1 MLVGVVVHPTRSQAA
16 ETADMVS
23 RICAEHGAAARTLD
37 VWQDEQSPADV
48 LADLPQRPQLVVTIG
63 GDGTLLRG
71 LAVAVEAD
79 APVLGVK
86 AGRVGF
92 LTPFAAT
99 DLPRVLGA
107 ALTGR
112 APIQERM
119 LLTLR
124 ASRPL
129 QVPPKLRTLLR
140 YGRGPDAVPPLPR
153 PSTPD
158 EVGWGVPLGLSALND
173 VVFEKLGRDRQTS
186 VAVYLSGRL
195 FATYSA
201 DGVMVA
207 SPTGSTAYS
216 FAAGGPVL
224 SPRLNALVFTPV
236 APHMAFNRSMVTA
249 PDEPV
254 GVQVLPRSGQV
265 TVVVDG
271 RVHGILDPGD
281 WVAVYPARRRAK
293 LIVAD
298 VDDFFGRLR
307 DQFSLADAPAARADT
322 DSQPPMLIYRPD
334 LPVPEDLQHLH
345 LPAEGSDPG

>member
-1 MLVGVVVHPTRSQAA
+1 MLVGVVVHPTRPQAA
-16 ETADMVS
+16 ETAEMVS
-23 RICAEHGAAARTLD
+23 RICAEHGAASQALD

-48 LADLPQRPQLVVTIG
+48 LAGMAQPPQLVVTIG

-112 APIQERM
+112 APTQERM

-129 QVPPKLRTLLR
+129 QVPPELRTLLR
-140 YGRGPDAVPPLPR
+140 YGRGPDPVPPLPR
-153 PSTPD
+153 PGAPD

-224 SPRLNALVFTPV
+224 SPRLDALVFTPV

-281 WVAVYPARRRAK
+281 CWYT
-293 LIVAD
+293 
-298 VDDFFGRLR
+298 G
-307 DQFSLADAPAARADT
+307 
-322 DSQPPMLIYRPD
+322 
-334 LPVPEDLQHLH
+334 
-345 LPAEGSDPG
+345 